1 MESQQHL
8 AQLPYVLDTFFLLI
22 SGAFVMWMAA
32 GFSMLEAG
40 LVRAKNT
47 TEILT
52 KNITLYALACLSYLF
67 IGYAIMYPNA
77 APTAH
82 AADAGFF
89 FQMVFVATAMSIVS
103 GVVAERMKLN
113 SFLLF
118 CVALS
123 ALIYPIQGAW
133 SWGGGFLSELGFAD
147 FAGSS
152 IVHLTGAS
160 AAFAAVL
167 LLGPRLGKYSKSGAV
182 MAIPGANMPLATLGT
197 LVLWFGWFGFN
208 GGSQLALSSTADA
221 NAIASA
227 FVNTNISAAGGTV
240 AAYLFTKVF
249 FKKAD
254 LTMILN
260 GALAGL
266 VAITAQPVTPPS
278 WLAAIVGF
286 TAGILVV
293 LSIIF
298 LDKLHV
304 DDPVGAISVHGVVG
318 IFGTLVVPISDS
330 GATLLNQL
338 IGASVILAWGFLTS
352 FVLWGLLKFTIGIR
366 VTKEQ
371 EYAGLDKVDCGVE
384 AYPEFIRSPE
394 GQ

>member
-123 ALIYPIQGAW
+123 AFIYPIQGAW
-133 SWGGGFLSELGFAD
+133 SWGGGFLSELGFVD

-298 LDKLHV
+298 LDKLHI

>member
-1 MESQQHL
+1 MDYQQQL
-8 AQLPYVLDTFFLLI
+8 AQLPFVLDTFFLLI
-22 SGAFVMWMAA
+22 SGALVMWMAA

-67 IGYAIMYPNA
+67 IGYSVMYPDA

-82 AADAGFF
+82 SADAGFF

-113 SFLLF
+113 SFLIF
-118 CVALS
+118 CIALS
-123 ALIYPIQGAW
+123 ALIYPVQGAW
-133 SWGGGFLSELGFAD
+133 SWGGGFLAELGFVD

-167 LLGPRLGKYSKSGAV
+167 LLGPRLGKYSRSGAV

-197 LVLWFGWFGFN
+197 LILWFGWFGFN
-208 GGSQLALSSTADA
+208 GGSQLALSSADDA

-227 FVNTNISAAGGTV
+227 FVNTNLSAAGGTV
-240 AAYLFTKVF
+240 AAYAFTKVF

-278 WLAAIVGF
+278 WLAATIGLV
-286 TAGILVV
+286 AGIIVV
-293 LSIIF
+293 LSIIV
-298 LDKLHV
+298 LDKLHI
-304 DDPVGAISVHGVVG
+304 DDPVGAISVHGVIG
-318 IFGTLVVPISDS
+318 IFGTLVVPLSDS
-330 GATLLNQL
+330 SAAFLTQF
-338 IGASVILAWGFLTS
+338 IGLSVILAWGFLTS
-352 FVLWGLLKFTIGIR
+352 LLVWGLLKVTLGIR
-366 VTKEQ
+366 VTKEE

>member
-67 IGYAIMYPNA
+67 IGYAIMYPDA

-123 ALIYPIQGAW
+123 AFIYPIQGAW
-133 SWGGGFLSELGFAD
+133 SWGGGFLSELGFVD

-298 LDKLHV
+298 LDKLHI

-338 IGASVILAWGFLTS
+338 IGASVILVWGFLTS

>member
-67 IGYAIMYPNA
+67 IGYAIMYPDA

-103 GVVAERMKLN
+103 GVVVERMKLN

-123 ALIYPIQGAW
+123 AFIYPIQGAW
-133 SWGGGFLSELGFAD
+133 SWGGGFLSELGFVD

>member
-67 IGYAIMYPNA
+67 IGYAIMYPNS

-123 ALIYPIQGAW
+123 AFIYPIQGAW
-133 SWGGGFLSELGFAD
+133 SWGGGFLSELGFVD

-298 LDKLHV
+298 LDKLHI

>member
-123 ALIYPIQGAW
+123 AFIYPIQGAW
-133 SWGGGFLSELGFAD
+133 SWGGGFLSELGFVD

-182 MAIPGANMPLATLGT
+182 MAIPGANMPLATLGA

-298 LDKLHV
+298 LDKLHI

>member
-67 IGYAIMYPNA
+67 IGYAIMYPDA

-103 GVVAERMKLN
+103 GVVVERMKLN

-123 ALIYPIQGAW
+123 AFIYPIQGAW
-133 SWGGGFLSELGFAD
+133 SWGGGFLAELGFVD

>member
-67 IGYAIMYPNA
+67 IGYAIMYPDA

-123 ALIYPIQGAW
+123 AFIYPIQGAW
-133 SWGGGFLSELGFAD
+133 SWGGGFLSELGFVD

-298 LDKLHV
+298 LDKLHI